1 MHRTRLDSEE
11 RRVAIVVAAQPLFA
25 RKGFAGTTTREIARA
40 AGVSEALLFQH
51 FPTKAALYQAIV
63 AEGCKGDPELEV
75 FLSLRPSTST
85 LVAMAVGM
93 ADHFLGGDSSESVE
107 ERDIKHRLICQ
118 SYLDDGEYGRLIFGW
133 ATEHI
138 FPLFAASLEAAHA
151 AGDLRDKPSSALNAF
166 HFSVNVVA
174 GVAYARLNGR
184 DMAGYEGDD
193 AALRQDAA
201 RFILRG
207 FGVTEQAIDRH
218 IDDDPCGCTCAS
230 PSDPDAIPSP
240 IPAAIDR

>member
-11 RRVAIVVAAQPLFA
+11 RRVAIVMAAQPLFA

-63 AEGCKGDPELEV
+63 AEGCKGDPELEI
-75 FLSLRPSTST
+75 FLALQPSTAT

-93 ADHFLGGDSSESVE
+93 ADHFLGGPSSESVE
-107 ERDIKHRLICQ
+107 ERDIKNRLICQ

-138 FPLFAASLEAAHA
+138 FPLFARSLEAAA
-151 AGDLRDKPSSALNAF
+151 LAGDLRSKPASALNAF

-174 GVAYARLNGR
+174 GIAYARLNGR
-184 DMAGYEGDD
+184 DMAGYEGQDD
-193 AALRQDAA
+193 ALRLDAT

-207 FGVTEQAIDRH
+207 FGLSDEAIERH
-218 IDDDPCGCTCAS
+218 INDDPCGSACAR
-230 PSDPDAIPSP
+230 PAGTDETHTN
-240 IPAAIDR
+240 PAAAIER